1 MVQIKK
7 SVQLEPSHPHIFIGL
22 VFDNFVTNSFFVLR
36 NFGNNCFTLFVN
48 FAKFRSI
55 NFHNNESPPKY
66 FYAKMGK
73 EADFSIISSNLF
85 TISRT
90 RNQNFS
96 VEIVQKITR
105 KPVQYEKKP
114 IVKVSVSYIKLANVS
129 PDIVSNN

>member
-1 MVQIKK
+1 
-7 SVQLEPSHPHIFIGL
+7 
-22 VFDNFVTNSFFVLR
+22 
-36 NFGNNCFTLFVN
+36 
-48 FAKFRSI
+48 
-55 NFHNNESPPKY
+55 
-66 FYAKMGK
+66 MGK

-129 PDIVSNN
+129 PDIVSND